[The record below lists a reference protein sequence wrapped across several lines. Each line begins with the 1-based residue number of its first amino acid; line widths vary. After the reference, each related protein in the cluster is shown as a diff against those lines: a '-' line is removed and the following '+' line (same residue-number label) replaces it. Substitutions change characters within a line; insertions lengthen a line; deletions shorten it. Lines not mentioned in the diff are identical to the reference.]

1 MQPALR
7 DYLTKLR
14 EAAYIEIRAGY
25 EDSGASPNEMKPVYT
40 AYAPPQPKKK
50 KAKRTRFNGRGR
62 HANKPAA
69 EKASLDTSGKD
80 NTTMKPG
87 KKEKIRFGQAP
98 RETLPPAETT
108 VEDAAANGS
117 ANTANGENQVA
128 GNNSDVTN
136 AVADEA
142 PAEQAEHKE
151 KKTRFSDRARLP
163 KEKKSDKP
171 KIDPFAPPPE
181 TTLEAATRGQQDKP
195 LGLNGDNSKA
205 KKKNPKDEG
214 PKRRFGDEGKKK
226 DSKPAPDP
234 FKAPASAPGSN
245 STQQ

>member
-1 MQPALR
+1 
-7 DYLTKLR
+7 
-14 EAAYIEIRAGY
+14 
-25 EDSGASPNEMKPVYT
+25 
-40 AYAPPQPKKK
+40 
-50 KAKRTRFNGRGR
+50 
-62 HANKPAA
+62 
-69 EKASLDTSGKD
+69 
-80 NTTMKPG
+80 
-87 KKEKIRFGQAP
+87 
-98 RETLPPAETT
+98 

-117 ANTANGENQVA
+117 ANAANGENQVA
-128 GNNSDVTN
+128 GINSDATN

-181 TTLEAATRGQQDKP
+181 TTLETATRGQQDKP

-214 PKRRFGDEGKKK
+214 PKRRFGNEGKKK